1 MNGLMFTLLGLLL
14 FGIVMNIIAYVDW
27 RKRSK
32 ASHARQ

>member
-32 ASHARQ
+32 ASHSRQ